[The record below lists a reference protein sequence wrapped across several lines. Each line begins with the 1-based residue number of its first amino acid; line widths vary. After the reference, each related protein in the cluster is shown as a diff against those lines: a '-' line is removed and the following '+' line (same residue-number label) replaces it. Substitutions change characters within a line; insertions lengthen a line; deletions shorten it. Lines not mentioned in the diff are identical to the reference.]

1 MRRLPGLTLALLVL
15 LPGCGTA
22 DGGAVKPSSPTSP
35 ARGLDSPSQTP
46 TTLSPKNYAFRVEG
60 EIERDVLAVRGETD
74 LPDGTL
80 VSIHTRRANLEVG
93 DSPDSPRAALSGGGA
108 AIVEGGRFAASVPL
122 STDHL
127 MLLVGPAGH
136 VIAAISRSVTV
147 CTEVQTG
154 ADADGT
160 PRQPSAKVRTTLGED
175 GDALAGHPD
184 AIVFGSKTESP
195 SRWLQNV
202 MEIPYPP
209 PVDEIQDKQG
219 TRPEVRALQGF
230 C

>member
-1 MRRLPGLTLALLVL
+1 MRRLPGLTLAVLVL

-22 DGGAVKPSSPTSP
+22 DGGAVRPSSQTPP
-35 ARGLDSPSQTP
+35 ARTLDSPSPAP
-46 TTLSPKNYAFRVEG
+46 TRLSPKNSAFRVEG
-60 EIERDVLAVRGETD
+60 EIERDVLTVRGETG

-80 VSIHTRRANLEVG
+80 VSIHTQRANLEVG
-93 DSPDSPRAALSGGGA
+93 DSPDNPRAVLSGRGT
-108 AIVEGGRFAASVPL
+108 AIVAGGRFAASVPL

-136 VIAAISRSVTV
+136 VIAAISQSMTV

-154 ADADGT
+154 AEADGT
-160 PRQPSAKVRTTLGED
+160 PRQPSAEVRTALGED

-184 AIVFGSKTESP
+184 ALVFGSKTKSP
-195 SRWLQNV
+195 STWLQNV
-202 MEIPYPP
+202 MSIPYPP
-209 PVDEIQDKQG
+209 PVDEIQDMQG
-219 TRPEVRALQGF
+219 TRPKVRSLQGF